1 MKKRVCALLLVTV
14 MLLSLAACGGS
25 ASSGIQTSSGSASN
39 KSDSEEPVTITY
51 YTWETAEENNPVWQ
65 EIEDKLNIR
74 VEVCILPDT
83 GGTDKESALDIV
95 AMSGSEMDFRI
106 ITETSPAQRIEN
118 GFAYNLDELIDRFD
132 VDMEGLFGKYAEFV
146 QYDGSYYG
154 IPCRANVKYWFY
166 NKDIFDELGLEYPQD
181 GWTWDEYFA
190 LADQITEMSDYYGTS
205 TNAHTGMWSYNGLMQ
220 GGQTFDEDGNFIMYD
235 DPYLLDAMYQYKRM
249 DDEGVKPSFVSMRSR
264 NSYISTEFLSG
275 NCAMAEGFPYIL
287 RDMRLPTSSPSTSK
301 SAL

>member
-95 AMSGSEMDFRI
+95 AMSGSEMDFRN

-118 GFAYNLDELIDRFD
+118 GFASISLH
-132 VDMEGLFGKYAEFV
+132 EGLAR
-146 QYDGSYYG
+146 SL
-154 IPCRANVKYWFY
+154 NWYWAHPKHQIADEEY
-166 NKDIFDELGLEYPQD
+166 NR
-181 GWTWDEYFA
+181 W
-190 LADQITEMSDYYGTS
+190 
-205 TNAHTGMWSYNGLMQ
+205 
-220 GGQTFDEDGNFIMYD
+220 
-235 DPYLLDAMYQYKRM
+235 LDAL
-249 DDEGVKPSFVSMRSR
+249 
-264 NSYISTEFLSG
+264 ISEW
-275 NCAMAEGFPYIL
+275 
-287 RDMRLPTSSPSTSK
+287 STYLY
-301 SAL
+301 A

>member
-106 ITETSPAQRIEN
+106 ITETRVSVI
-118 GFAYNLDELIDRFD
+118 
-132 VDMEGLFGKYAEFV
+132 
-146 QYDGSYYG
+146 
-154 IPCRANVKYWFY
+154 
-166 NKDIFDELGLEYPQD
+166 
-181 GWTWDEYFA
+181 FA
-190 LADQITEMSDYYGTS
+190 L
-205 TNAHTGMWSYNGLMQ
+205 H
-220 GGQTFDEDGNFIMYD
+220 
-235 DPYLLDAMYQYKRM
+235 
-249 DDEGVKPSFVSMRSR
+249 
-264 NSYISTEFLSG
+264 FL
-275 NCAMAEGFPYIL
+275 CL
-287 RDMRLPTSSPSTSK
+287 RRRCSLS
-301 SAL
+301 